1 MEVFDG
7 DLLNFKYF
15 VSIFQE
21 VLETKLE
28 DPRGRLTQLIQYTS
42 SEAKDLVKN
51 CIYLPSEEGYR
62 KAMRVLHN
70 RYGDPHKILAAYK
83 KEIKEWPA
91 VKAGNAA
98 GFRRFFNFLVKYKSL
113 LLQNKMNTLTSNPDV
128 ICILLQNFQHICKTG
143 RIEKYINSGALMKG
157 KQRTEEVSKRKC
169 PACGKNHD
177 LETCQLYLDKHK
189 SQHNTVVVEDDQNK
203 ECNSTYIK
211 VTLKNRLL
219 ITITYHFL
227 ILTFFYVRIFK
238 NKVSIRSQ
246 PESPG

>member
-28 DPRGRLTQLIQYTS
+28 DPRGRLTQVIQYTS
-42 SEAKDLVKN
+42 GEAKDLVKN

-98 GFRRFFNFLVKYKSL
+98 GFRRFFSFLVKCKSL
-113 LLQNKMNTLTSNPDV
+113 LLQNKVNTLTSNPDV
-128 ICILLQNFQHICKTG
+128 ICILLQNFQHVCKTG

-157 KQRTEEVSKRKC
+157 K
-169 PACGKNHD
+169 
-177 LETCQLYLDKHK
+177 
-189 SQHNTVVVEDDQNK
+189 
-203 ECNSTYIK
+203 
-211 VTLKNRLL
+211 
-219 ITITYHFL
+219 
-227 ILTFFYVRIFK
+227 
-238 NKVSIRSQ
+238 
-246 PESPG
+246 